1 MPLRNPLI
9 RYGIA
14 EWYGRSLTTLSP
26 TERQEFGL
34 HTQRSFENLNDN
46 PYCPFLSEL
55 IPSAVCNKAGGVC
68 SFRRYRQDRAGAV
81 VVADDVVVT
90 LCPSRFLQPLADGQR
105 LFGAIAQQMLGCA
118 SPIVVKETPFLR
130 KVQDELSGEGD
141 EDSVR
146 KAGRIDW
153 LLINP
158 SSLNQPEL
166 QWCAVETQSLYFSG
180 KAMSHDF
187 AAYAEGAEQV
197 IFPRGVRRPDYR
209 SSGPK
214 RLLPQLAVKVPV
226 LRNWGKKMVVVID
239 RYFADNMNGLGDAF
253 PRAKDDT
260 ERRDNA
266 EVVWFI
272 VAYDARMRLT
282 LNRVVFSTLDD
293 SRRALNAT
301 EPFSKADFT
310 RELRA
315 AIADPGRGYK
325 VFTV

>member
-1 MPLRNPLI
+1 MALRTPTA

-14 EWYGRSLTTLSP
+14 EWYGHDIATLSP
-26 TERQEFGL
+26 QERQALGM
-34 HTQRSFENLNDN
+34 HTQRTLERISDN
-46 PYCPFLSEL
+46 PPCPFLGEL
-55 IPSAVCNKAGGVC
+55 VPGATCNKAGGVC
-68 SFRRYRQDRAGAV
+68 SIRRYRHDQAGA

-90 LCPSRFLQPLADGQR
+90 LCPLRFLQPLAEGPR
-105 LFGAIAQQMLGCA
+105 LFSAIAQQMLGCA

-130 KVQDELSGEGD
+130 KVQEEQPDAGED
-141 EDSVR
+141 DSAH

-153 LLINP
+153 LLVDPASINQ
-158 SSLNQPEL
+158 SEL

-180 KAMSHDF
+180 NAMSHEF
-187 AAYAEGAEQV
+187 AAYAQGAEQL

-226 LRNWGKKMVVVID
+226 LRNWGKKMVVIID
-239 RYFADNMNGLGDAF
+239 RYFADSMNGLGDAF
-253 PRAKDDT
+253 PRAKNNA

-272 VAYDARMRLT
+272 VAYDAHLH
-282 LNRVVFSTLDD
+282 LILDRVIFSTLDE

-315 AIADPGRGYK
+315 AIADPGRGHK

>member
-1 MPLRNPLI
+1 MALRTLAT

-14 EWYGRSLTTLSP
+14 EWYGHDITTLSP
-26 TERQEFGL
+26 QTRLALGL
-34 HTQRSFENLNDN
+34 LTQRPPERITDN
-46 PYCPFLSEL
+46 PPCPFLGEL
-55 IPSAVCNKAGGVC
+55 IPGATCNKAGGVC
-68 SFRRYRQDRAGAV
+68 SIRRYRHDQAGA

-90 LCPSRFLQPLADGQR
+90 LCPLRFLQPLAEGPR
-105 LFGAIAQQMLGCA
+105 LFAAIAQQMLDCA

-130 KVQDELSGEGD
+130 KIQDEQSDAGED
-141 EDSVR
+141 DSAH

-153 LLINP
+153 LLVDP
-158 SSLNQPEL
+158 ASLKQSEL

-180 KAMSHDF
+180 TAMGHDF
-187 AAYAEGAEQV
+187 AAYAEGTAHLV
-197 IFPRGVRRPDYR
+197 FPRGVRRPDYR

-226 LRNWGKKMVVVID
+226 LRNWGKKMVVIID

-272 VAYDARMRLT
+272 VTYNTQLRLT
-282 LNRVVFSTLDD
+282 LDRVVFSTLDD

-315 AIADPGRGYK
+315 AIADPGRGHK